1 LISNQTEQAVS
12 EDGITAVAT
21 EDGVILLTMVD
32 GESRLQVEL
41 SIEAAEELKAQVG
54 SALITARIRARR

>member
-1 LISNQTEQAVS
+1 MS
-12 EDGITAVAT
+12 EDGITVVAT
-21 EDGVILLTMVD
+21 DDGVILLTMVD